1 MRKLILATI
10 LVMGL
15 SIHSFSQSLAIN
27 TDGSSADASAILHVK
42 STVKGMIIP
51 SMSKTDKNTIPS
63 PATGLLIFQNAPDSV
78 GFYFYNG
85 TSWSLIPSLS
95 QISSSVWNLLGNTG
109 TNPAT
114 QFIGTTDAQDMV
126 FKTSGSAAANERLR
140 IIGAGGTPGQ
150 LVVNNTGIFA
160 GDVFSAYA
168 SNTTNGSTAS
178 INNSIGTFA
187 INGYGAG
194 NGTGV
199 YGEVNGGATTS
210 GTSVWAN
217 IYGTANKASGTT

>member
-78 GFYFYNG
+78 GFI
-85 TSWSLIPSLS
+85 L
-95 QISSSVWNLLGNTG
+95 
-109 TNPAT
+109 
-114 QFIGTTDAQDMV
+114 
-126 FKTSGSAAANERLR
+126 
-140 IIGAGGTPGQ
+140 
-150 LVVNNTGIFA
+150 
-160 GDVFSAYA
+160 
-168 SNTTNGSTAS
+168 
-178 INNSIGTFA
+178 
-187 INGYGAG
+187 
-194 NGTGV
+194 
-199 YGEVNGGATTS
+199 
-210 GTSVWAN
+210 
-217 IYGTANKASGTT
+217 